1 MPTKRGGGRGEDRG
15 GKKGMKSGNPRHI
28 SIEKREEIQKPMWL
42 NSQKR
47 QRWVDIGFQPDN
59 LLSYETYRS
68 GG

>member
-1 MPTKRGGGRGEDRG
+1 MKVGKIMKG
-15 GKKGMKSGNPRHI
+15 GKKVWKVATQDTFPF
-28 SIEKREEIQKPMWL
+28 EKREKNQKPMWL

-47 QRWVDIGFQPDN
+47 QRWVDIGFQPNN